1 MPNASASSMVAARP
15 AWCSTR
21 AVACRPRRPPSSVKD
36 RSAFGGSTSGPLAT
50 NEPRLADAVTR
61 PSVASSSSARRT
73 VARETPRRPVSSRS
87 DGRRSPGP
95 SVPLAISS
103 AISRYTRR
111 YSGCGDSPSAT
122 IGGEYDRY
130 GSCLQVVRC
139 GTVARVAASWR
150 ETALW
155 RDLVEVPEALRQ
167 TLAAA
172 DGFDAAADALRG
184 ATRVIAT
191 GNGAA
196 YYVAQALWLA
206 SLDGPGGPVVEAL
219 PGGLVAGG
227 RFGWRDGDRLL
238 AVSSSGE
245 FRDVID
251 AVERGAP
258 RPVACVTATPESSVG
273 KLADGRAVQTVL
285 HQRALTHTQAF
296 CGGVATALAVWARVT
311 GDAGLTAALTGVATA
326 VEQAIGATE
335 RFMDGLGPLPVPSAA
350 VVFGSGP
357 AWAAALEGA
366 LFLKEVA
373 MVPTEGCETREGGT
387 TAMFALGEGQLVLSL
402 ATRDDPLLAE
412 AERTCASRGATV
424 VRLPGGDLADRRLA
438 PITALPAITAMAASL
453 ALTGGLDPDHPSWE
467 AAYYQTARRP

>member
-1 MPNASASSMVAARP
+1 MTGTDPACKWSALVLS
-15 AWCSTR
+15 R
-21 AVACRPRRPPSSVKD
+21 AV
-36 RSAFGGSTSGPLAT
+36 T
-50 NEPRLADAVTR
+50 
-61 PSVASSSSARRT
+61 ASF
-73 VARETPRRPVSSRS
+73 
-87 DGRRSPGP
+87 
-95 SVPLAISS
+95 
-103 AISRYTRR
+103 
-111 YSGCGDSPSAT
+111 
-122 IGGEYDRY
+122 
-130 GSCLQVVRC
+130 
-139 GTVARVAASWR
+139 R

-155 RDLVEVPEALRQ
+155 RDLVEVPDALRQ

-206 SLDGPGGPVVEAL
+206 SLDGVGGPTVEAL

-227 RFGWRDGDRLL
+227 RFPWRDGDRLL

-251 AVERGAP
+251 AVEQGAP
-258 RPVACVTATPESSVG
+258 RPVACVTAKPDSSVG
-273 KLADGRAVQTVL
+273 RLADGRAVQTVL

-311 GDAGLTAALTGVATA
+311 GDEDLQAVLDGAADA
-326 VEQAIGATE
+326 VEQAIAATE
-335 RFMDGLGPLPVPSAA
+335 RFMDGLGPLPLPSAA

-402 ATRDDPLLAE
+402 ATRDDPLLEE

-424 VRLPGGDLADRRLA
+424 VRLPGGDVADRRLA
-438 PITALPAITAMAASL
+438 PITTLPAITAVAASL
-453 ALTGGLDPDHPSWE
+453 ALTAGRDPDHPVWE
-467 AAYYQTARRP
+467 AAYLKTARRP

>member
-1 MPNASASSMVAARP
+1 M
-15 AWCSTR
+15 
-21 AVACRPRRPPSSVKD
+21 
-36 RSAFGGSTSGPLAT
+36 AT
-50 NEPRLADAVTR
+50 T
-61 PSVASSSSARRT
+61 
-73 VARETPRRPVSSRS
+73 
-87 DGRRSPGP
+87 
-95 SVPLAISS
+95 
-103 AISRYTRR
+103 
-111 YSGCGDSPSAT
+111 
-122 IGGEYDRY
+122 
-130 GSCLQVVRC
+130 
-139 GTVARVAASWR
+139 WR
-150 ETALW
+150 ETELW

-184 ATRVIAT
+184 ATRVVAT

-206 SLDGPGGPVVEAL
+206 SLDGVGGPTIEAL

-251 AVERGAP
+251 AVEQGAP
-258 RPVACVTATPESSVG
+258 RPVACVTARPDSSVG
-273 KLADGRAVQTVL
+273 RLADGRAVQTVL

-311 GDAGLTAALTGVATA
+311 DDAGLASALAAAPA
-326 VEQAIGATE
+326 AAEQAIAATE
-335 RFMDGLGPLPVPSAA
+335 RFMDELAPPALPSAA

-402 ATRDDPLLAE
+402 ATRDDALLEE

-424 VRLPGGDLADRRLA
+424 LRLPGGDVADRRLA
-438 PITALPAITAMAASL
+438 PITALPAITAIAASL
-453 ALTGGLDPDHPSWE
+453 ALTAGRDPDHPSWE

>member
-1 MPNASASSMVAARP
+1 MTGTHPACKWSAVVLS
-15 AWCSTR
+15 
-21 AVACRPRRPPSSVKD
+21 
-36 RSAFGGSTSGPLAT
+36 L
-50 NEPRLADAVTR
+50 AVT
-61 PSVASSSSARRT
+61 AT
-73 VARETPRRPVSSRS
+73 FRET
-87 DGRRSPGP
+87 
-95 SVPLAISS
+95 
-103 AISRYTRR
+103 
-111 YSGCGDSPSAT
+111 
-122 IGGEYDRY
+122 E
-130 GSCLQVVRC
+130 
-139 GTVARVAASWR
+139 
-150 ETALW
+150 LW
-155 RDLVEVPEALRQ
+155 RDLVEVPDALRQ

-206 SLDGPGGPVVEAL
+206 SLDGGSGPAVEAL

-227 RFGWRDGDRLL
+227 RFPWRTGDRLL

-251 AVERGAP
+251 AVEQGAP
-258 RPVACVTATPESSVG
+258 RPVACVTAKPDSSVG
-273 KLADGRAVQTVL
+273 RLADGRAVQTVL

-311 GDAGLTAALTGVATA
+311 GDDGLEAALQGAADA
-326 VEQAIGATE
+326 VEAAIAATE
-335 RFMDGLGPLPVPSAA
+335 TFMDGLGALTVPSAA

-402 ATRDDPLLAE
+402 ATRDDSLLEE
-412 AERTCASRGATV
+412 AERTCRGRGATV
-424 VRLPGGDLADRRLA
+424 LRLPGGDAGDRRLA
-438 PITALPAITAMAASL
+438 PITALPAITAVAAAL
-453 ALTGGLDPDHPSWE
+453 ALTAGLDPDHPSWE